1 MLKRTITGI
10 VFVAILLSAIIIHP
24 GTFFILFLLLTF
36 LGLYEFYKMAE
47 KTEVHVQ
54 KKAGILI
61 GLLVY
66 SSLSSYYLFDFVQL
80 KHLSLCL
87 ILPFL
92 LFITEL
98 YRRST
103 MPIFNIGVSLMGI
116 VYVAIP
122 FALLSYLVVF
132 DKSAMTGIY
141 NPNILLGYL
150 FLIWTSDTCAYLA
163 GRSFGKRKLFN
174 RISPKK
180 TWEGA
185 AGGFILS
192 LILAYVLSIYF
203 TSLTVQNWLII
214 AAIVVIT
221 GIFGDLTESMFKRS
235 VGIKDSGVLLPGHGG
250 ILDRFD
256 AVFISAPCIWVY
268 LSIIN

>member
-10 VFVAILLSAIIIHP
+10 FFVTILLSAIIIHP
-24 GTFFILFLLLTF
+24 GTLFILFLLLTL
-36 LGLYEFYKMAE
+36 LGLYEFYGMAG
-47 KTEVHVQ
+47 KTGVQAQ

-66 SSLSSYYLFDFVQL
+66 ASLSSYYLFDFVQL

-87 ILPFL
+87 VLPFL
-92 LFITEL
+92 LFIAEL
-98 YRRST
+98 YRKSPI
-103 MPIFNIGVSLMGI
+103 PIFNIGVSIMGI
-116 VYVAIP
+116 IYVAIP
-122 FALLSYLVVF
+122 FALLSYLAVF
-132 DKSAMTGIY
+132 DKGSEAGVY

-150 FLIWTSDTCAYLA
+150 FLIWTSDTFAYLA
-163 GRSFGKRKLFN
+163 GRSFGKRKLFS
-174 RISPKK
+174 RLSPKK

-192 LILAYVLSIYF
+192 LVLAYVLSLYF
-203 TSLTVQNWLII
+203 TSLSFHNWLII
-214 AAIVVIT
+214 ASIVVIT

-235 VGIKDSGVLLPGHGG
+235 VNIKDSGVLLPGHGG

-256 AVFISAPCIWVY
+256 AVFISAPFIWAY

>member
-1 MLKRTITGI
+1 
-10 VFVAILLSAIIIHP
+10 
-24 GTFFILFLLLTF
+24 
-36 LGLYEFYKMAE
+36 
-47 KTEVHVQ
+47 
-54 KKAGILI
+54 
-61 GLLVY
+61 
-66 SSLSSYYLFDFVQL
+66 
-80 KHLSLCL
+80 
-87 ILPFL
+87 
-92 LFITEL
+92 
-98 YRRST
+98 

-122 FALLSYLVVF
+122 FALLSYLIVF
-132 DKSAMTGIY
+132 DKDAMTGIY

-203 TSLTVQNWLII
+203 TSLTIPNWLII